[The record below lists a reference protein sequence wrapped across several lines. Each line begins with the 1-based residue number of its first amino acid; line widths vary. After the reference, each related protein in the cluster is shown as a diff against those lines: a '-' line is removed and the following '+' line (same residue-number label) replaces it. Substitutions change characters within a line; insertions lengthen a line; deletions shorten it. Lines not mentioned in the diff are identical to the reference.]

1 MKFCLEKI
9 ALAKRKKLDYEAS
22 VLALESLV
30 NRLEQGDISLEES
43 LKLYESGVL
52 LSRDCQDALQAAE
65 QKVQLLLKQSDQSTL
80 VDFDPN
86 TSEP

>member
-1 MKFCLEKI
+1 M
-9 ALAKRKKLDYEAS
+9 AKRKKLDYEAS

>member
-1 MKFCLEKI
+1 M
-9 ALAKRKKLDYEAS
+9 AKRKKLDYEAS
-22 VLALESLV
+22 VSELESLV

-52 LSRDCQDALQAAE
+52 LTRDCQDALQAAE
-65 QKVQLLLKQSDQSTL
+65 QKVQILLKQSGQSTL

-86 TSEP
+86 ASES